1 MNWRAIRALMR
12 KDLTI
17 VAQSKAVMIPLVV
30 VPVILMIVL
39 PVGAALL
46 FGNETLAAE
55 MSGDMAMFTENL
67 PDTIRE
73 EIAPYETEAQ
83 QMLYL
88 FLVYQFAP
96 LFLVVPLM
104 MANVIAADSFA
115 GEKER
120 KTLEALIYTPA
131 TDYELYASKLLTAWV
146 PALVVTLLGSVLY
159 GVVVN
164 VAAYPVMERIFFPT
178 PLWIV
183 LIVWVAPAA
192 AGLGLAAM
200 VLVSSR
206 VSSFQEAYQLGG
218 VVVLPLVLLL
228 LSQITGLLYLS
239 PGLLLIGGLLLW
251 IIDAGLLWYG
261 ARTFQRGE
269 LIAKLS

>member
-1 MNWRAIRALMR
+1 
-12 KDLTI
+12 
-17 VAQSKAVMIPLVV
+17 
-30 VPVILMIVL
+30 
-39 PVGAALL
+39 
-46 FGNETLAAE
+46 
-55 MSGDMAMFTENL
+55 
-67 PDTIRE
+67 
-73 EIAPYETEAQ
+73 
-83 QMLYL
+83 
-88 FLVYQFAP
+88 
-96 LFLVVPLM
+96 
-104 MANVIAADSFA
+104 
-115 GEKER
+115 
-120 KTLEALIYTPA
+120 
-131 TDYELYASKLLTAWV
+131 
-146 PALVVTLLGSVLY
+146 VTLLGSLLY

-164 VAAYPVMERIFFPT
+164 VAAYPVMERLFFPT

-228 LSQITGLLYLS
+228 LSQITGLLHLS
-239 PGLLLIGGLLLW
+239 PGLLLVGGLLLW

-269 LIAKLS
+269 LIARLS